1 VTKATLMASTV
12 IRQARLVSVGSPAPT
27 GEPVDIRIKDG
38 VVVAVATGLRP
49 EGGEQV
55 IDAAG
60 RWAIPGL
67 TTRSRLRPTPAP
79 RPRTCADASGCDP
92 GGWPR
97 DSPGDLIPG
106 AQVTRSD
113 RATSQTLVSPEASPL
128 KRRAEGSG
136 PTRDSHLIDE
146 RALHSI

>member
-1 VTKATLMASTV
+1 MASTV

-49 EGGEQV
+49 EGDEQV

-67 TTRSRLRPTPAP
+67 WDQHVHMVQWAKRLVRL
-79 RPRTCADASGCDP
+79 DVSGTS
-92 GGWPR
+92 
-97 DSPGDLIPG
+97 SPSEVARIVGKH
-106 AQVTRSD
+106 VTRLPESA
-113 RATSQTLVSPEASPL
+113 RGTVVSGYGYRSAGWSRQPNHPVVL
-128 KRRAEGSG
+128 ISG
-136 PTRDSHLIDE
+136 
-146 RALHSI
+146 

>member
-67 TTRSRLRPTPAP
+67 FLDDDPLKTATDSGAAAAHLRGCEWLRPWWLAARLT
-79 RPRTCADASGCDP
+79 
-92 GGWPR
+92 W
-97 DSPGDLIPG
+97 
-106 AQVTRSD
+106 RSD
-113 RATSQTLVSPEASPL
+113 TWRQGDAVRQSN
-128 KRRAEGSG
+128 
-136 PTRDSHLIDE
+136 
-146 RALHSI
+146 